1 MTRKCNRCDTKVSYV
16 DVSPGYAA
24 VCTNHDEDVYL
35 IETYLEENQMTN
47 SEMVELTNTT
57 PEQVMEDLTSSK

>member
-1 MTRKCNRCDTKVSYV
+1 MTRKCNRCNTKVSYV

-35 IETYLEENQMTN
+35 IETYLEEN
-47 SEMVELTNTT
+47 
-57 PEQVMEDLTSSK
+57 